1 MKTDNEVNA
10 VNLKKRKHRVV
21 ISMNDEE
28 MRLIERYANKY
39 RLKTP
44 IGAMREAI
52 MRAFL
57 KQLDEDRPTLFD

>member
-1 MKTDNEVNA
+1 MKTENEVNA
-10 VNLKKRKHRVV
+10 VNSKKRKHRVV

-28 MRLIERYANKY
+28 KRLIDRYANKY

-44 IGAMREAI
+44 VGAMREAI
-52 MRAFL
+52 VRAFL